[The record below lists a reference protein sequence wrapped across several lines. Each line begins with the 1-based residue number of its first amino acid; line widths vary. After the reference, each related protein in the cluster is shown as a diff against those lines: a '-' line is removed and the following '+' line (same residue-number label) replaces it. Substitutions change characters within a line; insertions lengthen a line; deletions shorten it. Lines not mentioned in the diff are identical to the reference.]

1 MVTAFLIYVIR
12 WAVVLTL
19 LYSLY
24 GLFMKR
30 ETLHGVNR
38 LVLLLVLAASM
49 VLPLCQI
56 ETREANIVM
65 EGRELLEQQIATVS
79 TIDFEPSLQADDAP
93 APRPDFNVAILTVIV
108 VYLIGV
114 VIAWSR
120 YLWSLASLLLLIR
133 RSKRIEVA
141 WLPRGVK
148 VLTHPDIKTP
158 CSWMN
163 WMLLSPADVQV
174 RPIVL
179 HEWSHIR
186 LHHSWDMLLCELT
199 CRMLWCVPFA
209 WMLRQDLRDVHEYQ
223 ADRRVLQS
231 GIKDEEYQ
239 LLLIRKA
246 TDTGLQPVV
255 NALNQSPIKRRFK
268 MMYKKPSRRWV
279 ALKAAYLLPL
289 GALSLVAFARPQT
302 LTEIEEKVGE
312 EVTHYAAIMSP
323 LVSPDDAV
331 PPVETAETQSLPTAP
346 DDWKVVM
353 NAPVA
358 VDANL
363 LNADLKDNPEATATT
378 SQMTSEYG
386 ATVLDSVMQAVGAR
400 KIANGTYIGHFQPSL
415 NNDTV
420 RLARVEFLDKESQ
433 KTLEQTFP
441 QNANDPYAY
450 QMTLQAGTRKDETGH
465 YIRYLTPVKATVRE
479 YDQPKYDPNLIL
491 PTSTLSPTLSV
502 PAAIEQTRKETR
514 VFIYVAIKKVQNLHG
529 KDFLKN
535 GASCPFRKTVLHDAD
550 TRDMYMFRSMDDSYL
565 KLVRDEVY
573 EKDTLN
579 IYQVCLVF
587 PPLSKKV
594 KHVWIGDM
602 ESDGIGTIFDLKDI
616 PRKGRIITH

>member
-79 TIDFEPSLQADDAP
+79 TIDFEPSVQAEDAP
-93 APRPDFNVAILTVIV
+93 EPRPDLNIAILTVIV

-133 RSKRIEVA
+133 RSKRIEVPG
-141 WLPRGVK
+141 LPKNVK

-163 WMLLSPADVQV
+163 WMLLSPADVQI

-331 PPVETAETQSLPTAP
+331 PPVETAETQSLPTDP
-346 DDWKVVM
+346 DDWKVVV
-353 NAPVA
+353 NAPGA
-358 VDANL
+358 ADANL
-363 LNADLKDNPEATATT
+363 LNADLKDNPEATATA

-420 RLARVEFLDKESQ
+420 RLARVEFLDKESH

-450 QMTLQAGTRKDETGH
+450 RMTLQAGTRKDETGH

-491 PTSTLSPTLSV
+491 QPANLLELSIFT
-502 PAAIEQTRKETR
+502 PAAIEQTKQETR
-514 VFIYVAIKKVQNLHG
+514 VFMCVATRHPLGADPRQERMPFADVAI
-529 KDFLKN
+529 
-535 GASCPFRKTVLHDAD
+535 HDAD
-550 TRDMYMFRSMDDSYL
+550 TNDKYMFRSMDEAYL
-565 KLVRDEVY
+565 KLIQRIVEDE
-573 EKDTLN
+573 DTAYA
-579 IYQVCLVF
+579 YQVCLVF
-587 PPLSKKV
+587 PPLGKKV
-594 KHVWIGDM
+594 KRIWIGDT
-602 ESDGIGTIFDLKDI
+602 EANEVGETFRLSDI
-616 PRKGRIITH
+616 PRKGKTITH